1 MIMTR
6 TGGVF
11 TYCIINLRD
20 FDEKEI
26 INAVGLKDLE
36 SKN

>member
-11 TYCIINLRD
+11 IFCIINLMD
-20 FDEKEI
+20 LDEKEI
-26 INAVGLKDLE
+26 INAVGLKELE